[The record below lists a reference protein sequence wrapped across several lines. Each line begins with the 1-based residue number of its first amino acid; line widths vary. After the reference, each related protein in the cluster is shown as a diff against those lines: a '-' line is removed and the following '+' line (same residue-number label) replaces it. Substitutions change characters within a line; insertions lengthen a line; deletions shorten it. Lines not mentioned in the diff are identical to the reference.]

1 MVNGSISTY
10 GFACLPACL
19 SHNAALS
26 HIGLMLVPSIPLPRC
41 CFASFPLQNMF
52 VFTQTTI
59 FIRLTEHLCRSKS
72 KIDIM
77 LSTLHMIVFTLSSHT
92 QNQTT
97 RTEKSSIESIHHTLY
112 DRQHITQSSNS
123 LPISVALHSVFPKRP
138 R

>member
-10 GFACLPACL
+10 GFACLLASQYSL
-19 SHNAALS
+19 THMHIDRANAYA
-26 HIGLMLVPSIPLPRC
+26 VDVVCFCC
-41 CFASFPLQNMF
+41 CFSLSLSFSLRNMF

-92 QNQTT
+92 RQPREKKFSREHTPHRTT
-97 RTEKSSIESIHHTLY
+97 DNTIKQFIAYIRNI
-112 DRQHITQSSNS
+112 
-123 LPISVALHSVFPKRP
+123 A
-138 R
+138 